1 MRIAVFSDVH
11 GNLTALQAVLNHI
24 DKLQDLDHI
33 VFAGDLCLF
42 GPRPQAC
49 LDLVLSRNLTSI
61 VGNTDEWI
69 LHPPP
74 ISEELTPEQQKYREL
89 LRARC
94 EWTYQSL
101 EVSAREWLDEL
112 RNSFELR
119 YVPDPAKDDD
129 LLIVHANPVDLYQL
143 VFPSEEK
150 QLMLYGLIRQPDT
163 ELEPLFQDVKAS
175 VVAFGHLH
183 VPGERQWGT
192 AKLVNISSV
201 SMPGDRDG
209 RAKYVVFTWRS
220 ETGWE
225 SERFYIDYPAED
237 EIQSF
242 YDEQPPGW
250 EKQIEQLKTLGYYP
264 QTV

>member
-24 DKLQDLDHI
+24 DKQKDIDHI

-49 LDLVLSRNLTSI
+49 LDLIRNRNLTSI
-61 VGNTDEWI
+61 IGNTDEWI
-69 LHPPP
+69 LQAPP
-74 ISEELTPEQQKYREL
+74 ISEQATLEERKQREL

-94 EWTYQSL
+94 KWTYQSL
-101 EVSAREWLDEL
+101 DLSAGDWLDDL

-119 YVPDPAKDDD
+119 YVPDPAKNED

-150 QLMLYGLIRQPDT
+150 QLMLYGSIRQPDSA
-163 ELEPLFQDVKAS
+163 LEPLFLDVEAS
-175 VVAFGHLH
+175 VVALGHLH
-183 VPGERQWGT
+183 VPGERKWGRI
-192 AKLVNISSV
+192 KLVNISSV

-209 RAKYVVFTWRS
+209 RAKYVVFTWHP
-220 ETGWE
+220 ETGWT
-225 SERFYIDYPAED
+225 SERFYIDYPIED
-237 EIQSF
+237 EIHSF
-242 YDEQPPGW
+242 YDQQPPGW
-250 EKQIEQLKTLGYYP
+250 EKQIEQLRTLGYYP
-264 QTV
+264 QIV